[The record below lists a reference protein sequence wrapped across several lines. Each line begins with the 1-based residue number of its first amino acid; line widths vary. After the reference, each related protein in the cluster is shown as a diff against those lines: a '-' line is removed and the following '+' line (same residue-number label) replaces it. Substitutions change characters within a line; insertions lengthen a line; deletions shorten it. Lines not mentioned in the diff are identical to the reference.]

1 MKVFN
6 EVGKMNI
13 VGEGN
18 SLLDQETIMK
28 GRVKIH
34 GEWCK
39 NNVEDKGLLMAGK
52 TCL

>member
-6 EVGKMNI
+6 EVGKMNV

-28 GRVKIH
+28 GMVKIH

-39 NNVEDKGLLMAGK
+39 NNVEDKGY
-52 TCL
+52 